1 MFARTA
7 PEIRVPVV
15 NQTDFIG
22 TMNPMALRKPIFGK
36 KVMSKSFD
44 ELSSLTSQ
52 LEALKAEYQELQG
65 HLNSMVNSETRTPF
79 CQFKKWEMEF
89 DQRLTQR
96 DSELAAFSKYMGAFR
111 RDAEPTFVEVDAAKV
126 KRPRFDSITV
136 SLLVSNRERTFFS
149 NDDLAEQ
156 NKELHS
162 LIEQQA
168 EALKLVKARLK
179 LFTKYQRANAATA
192 AIAALKKGET
202 PIALAGAAPTKA
214 LELRTKRKMLSAELA
229 TLVEMRRK
237 IIAEKWERRLKIRRH
252 KMKIR
257 MAMTIQRVVRGFLV
271 RLQVKKWNKAATK
284 IQSLWRGYWVRYQRG
299 DDSSVHRPM
308 KKIVKT
314 RINPDGEEQEYY
326 DYEYEEEVDEPD
338 KAPEQ
343 AETTEEEEHGKAS
356 DGEAPTEANSAD
368 IHVTQEPTQETQG
381 KQEPAQ
387 ETQDKQ
393 EPAQNAENKHDAEQ
407 EHHSDTPTDQANEPA
422 VIEKCGDPDVDK
434 VNFEKV

>member
-257 MAMTIQRVVRGFLV
+257 MAMTIQRIVRGFLV

-343 AETTEEEEHGKAS
+343 AETTEEEDHG
-356 DGEAPTEANSAD
+356 DAPAETNSAE
-368 IHVTQEPTQETQG
+368 VPVG
-381 KQEPAQ
+381 QEPAQ
-387 ETQDKQ
+387 DKAPEQENENKQ
-393 EPAQNAENKHDAEQ
+393 EPEQDSQERQPDA
-407 EHHSDTPTDQANEPA
+407 PTDQANDPA